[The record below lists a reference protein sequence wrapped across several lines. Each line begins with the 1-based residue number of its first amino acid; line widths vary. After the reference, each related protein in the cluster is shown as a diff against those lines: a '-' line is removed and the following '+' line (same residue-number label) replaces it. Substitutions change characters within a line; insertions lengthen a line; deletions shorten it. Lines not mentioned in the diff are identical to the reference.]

1 MISVDMTVQVSDCIT
16 ELWESDPPKSA
27 MTTLQT
33 YVLHI
38 RRSLR
43 LPSVQDSREVLV
55 TRNHAYQIVADG
67 CDFDRCRFDD
77 LYRAGR
83 TAAARRDA
91 EAASRLLGQALR
103 EWRGPALA
111 DVKRGSL
118 SAPHVMALEEARLH
132 ATELR
137 IEADLALGRH
147 HELVPELEDLISL
160 HPMHENLHAQLMVA
174 HSRSGHPKRAASVFR
189 RLRSTL
195 IDTMGIEPTFRTS
208 NLMRAILAGSD
219 LLLGD
224 RWESSP
230 QAFRQGTGRQ
240 LTHAR

>member
-1 MISVDMTVQVSDCIT
+1 MLKKTHPLRAQKDAPSTCS
-16 ELWESDPPKSA
+16 KRR
-27 MTTLQT
+27 TL

-67 CDFDRCRFDD
+67 YDFDRCRFDD

-160 HPMHENLHAQLMVA
+160 HPMHDLHAQLMVA

-240 LTHAR
+240 LTRAR